1 MSARPF
7 PSLQSISFLRMRQCS
22 WVSVVF
28 LAMLM
33 YTQTVVMGVRQAP
46 LHLDTM
52 LPAEWMPESPL
63 VPPHFGEESKPPAVL
78 LHETLPRFNIDP
90 HAVPV
95 IFQEQVHKLLHDYTS
110 LYRRELQGM
119 LHRASLYLPMIKLV
133 LKQQNLPSY
142 FAYVP
147 LVESAF
153 DTRALHPVTE
163 ARGLWQLM
171 PDTARSYGLR
181 VSPHIDER
189 LDPFRATRAAAQY
202 LRELHDIFGADS
214 PLLVLAAYN
223 FGENNV
229 GKAIV
234 RSRTR
239 DIWSLLRKRQIPHE
253 TRDFLVKIVAFWVL
267 VTHPQHFQLT
277 LNTASLPKAFTEITF
292 PHAVSLTTIA
302 QQIALPVEQ
311 LRDMNPQIL
320 VPRIPAYF
328 PVRIPP
334 ASMEKYGSFEVRLPP
349 SVTAEGC
356 CARLVVEACTH
367 PVETGESL
375 STIAEQYHMDVNTLK
390 LLNQLE
396 GAKPVIRP
404 GQKLRTC
411 EAPLS
416 RFAGVPDVW

>member
-1 MSARPF
+1 
-7 PSLQSISFLRMRQCS
+7 
-22 WVSVVF
+22 
-28 LAMLM
+28 
-33 YTQTVVMGVRQAP
+33 
-46 LHLDTM
+46 
-52 LPAEWMPESPL
+52 
-63 VPPHFGEESKPPAVL
+63 
-78 LHETLPRFNIDP
+78 
-90 HAVPV
+90 
-95 IFQEQVHKLLHDYTS
+95 
-110 LYRRELQGM
+110 M

-142 FAYVP
+142 FAYLP

-153 DTRALHPVTE
+153 DARALHPVTE

-171 PDTARSYGLR
+171 PETARSYGLR
-181 VSPHIDER
+181 VSRHIDER
-189 LDPFRATRAAAQY
+189 LDPFRATRVAARY

-223 FGENNV
+223 FGENNIA
-229 GKAIV
+229 KAIV

-239 DIWSLLRKRQIPHE
+239 DIWSLFRKRQIPYE
-253 TRDFLVKIVAFWVL
+253 TRNFLVKMVAFWVL

-277 LNTASLPKAFTEITF
+277 LDTASLPKAFSEITF

-302 QQIALPVEQ
+302 QQIALPIEQ

-320 VPRIPAYF
+320 IPYIPAHV

-349 SVTAEGC
+349 PVSAEGC
-356 CARLVVEACTH
+356 CARLIVEACTH
-367 PVETGESL
+367 PVETGDSL
-375 STIAEQYHMDVNTLK
+375 STIAEKYNIDINTLK

-396 GAKPVIRP
+396 GTNPVIRP

-411 EAPLS
+411 EVPLS
-416 RFAGVPDVW
+416 RFAVAPDVW